1 MESVRHALSTAVS
14 VCKNSTSTNIML
26 GMSRSPDDS
35 GGEQREG
42 DGEGGIML
50 SWLGGVVV

>member
-1 MESVRHALSTAVS
+1 
-14 VCKNSTSTNIML
+14 ML